1 MSNHIFHYRLK
12 KLKRAFLIWITL
24 ISLLINLWIDNIRFT
39 IFQTNSHEKS
49 RVQIKRAR
57 GFTNQLI
64 ELGSAFIK
72 IGQLLSARPDLI
84 PNTWI
89 QELSKLQDQVPNF
102 SFTQVE
108 EIIRNELGS
117 KFNEI
122 DQIICDPVG
131 SASLAQVHR
140 ATLKDCKKVVFKI
153 KRARWF
159 TNQLI
164 ELGSAFIKIGQLLS
178 ARPDLIPNTWIQ
190 ELSKLQDQVPNFSFA
205 QVEETIRDELGSK
218 FNDIDQIIC
227 DPVGS
232 ASLAQVHRATLKDG
246 KKVVFK
252 VQRPNLKEL
261 FIIDLGIMQQIAG
274 LLQKNKNWSRG
285 RNWVEIAKECRKVLM
300 KELDFNCEAQYA
312 ARFRQQ
318 FLDDENVEVPEVIW
332 DMSSE
337 KVLCL
342 SYVEGTKISDLEKL
356 KSQEI
361 DLSKIAEIG
370 AISYLKQLVNY
381 GFFHADPH
389 PGNLAVSSEGKLIFY
404 DFGMMGNI
412 SNNLQT
418 RLGGMVKAAA
428 LRDASSLVSQLQ
440 QAGLISKD
448 IDVGPVRRLVRL
460 MLKEALTPPFSP
472 NIIEK
477 LSGDLYEL
485 VYETPFQLPVDLIFV
500 MRALSTFEGVGRM
513 LDPGFN
519 LVSVTKPYLI
529 ELMTSNNQS
538 PNDLINQF
546 GRQVGELGSKA
557 VGIPKRIDESL
568 ERLEQGDLQLQI
580 RMGESDRQF
589 KKMFTAQKTLGHSIL
604 IGSLSIASALL
615 VTSKQNNFALLPL
628 LFAIP
633 ISIDWIKCQLSM
645 RKGSRLEKLKR

>member
-1 MSNHIFHYRLK
+1 MSYKIFHYRLK

-24 ISLLINLWIDNIRFT
+24 ISLLTILWIDNIRFT
-39 IFQTNSHEKS
+39 IFQTKSNEKS
-49 RVQIKRAR
+49 RVQ
-57 GFTNQLI
+57 
-64 ELGSAFIK
+64 
-72 IGQLLSARPDLI
+72 
-84 PNTWI
+84 
-89 QELSKLQDQVPNF
+89 
-102 SFTQVE
+102 
-108 EIIRNELGS
+108 
-117 KFNEI
+117 
-122 DQIICDPVG
+122 
-131 SASLAQVHR
+131 
-140 ATLKDCKKVVFKI
+140 I

-164 ELGSAFIKIGQLLS
+164 KLGSAFIKIGQLLS

-218 FNDIDQIIC
+218 FNEIDQIIC

-232 ASLAQVHRATLKDG
+232 ASLAQVHRATLKNG

-342 SYVEGTKISDLEKL
+342 SYLEGTKISDLEKL
-356 KSQEI
+356 QSQEI
-361 DLSKIAEIG
+361 DLPKIAEIG

-389 PGNLAVSSEGKLIFY
+389 PGNLAVSKKGKLIFY

-529 ELMTSNNQS
+529 ELMTSNNQT

-615 VTSKQNNFALLPL
+615 VTNKQNNFALLPL
-628 LFAIP
+628 FFALP

>member
-1 MSNHIFHYRLK
+1 MSYHILHSRLK
-12 KLKRAFLIWITL
+12 KLKRAFLIWLTL
-24 ISLLINLWIDNIRFT
+24 ISLLINLWIDNFRFS
-39 IFQTNSHEKS
+39 IFQTKSNDKS
-49 RVQIKRAR
+49 RVQ
-57 GFTNQLI
+57 
-64 ELGSAFIK
+64 
-72 IGQLLSARPDLI
+72 
-84 PNTWI
+84 
-89 QELSKLQDQVPNF
+89 
-102 SFTQVE
+102 
-108 EIIRNELGS
+108 
-117 KFNEI
+117 
-122 DQIICDPVG
+122 
-131 SASLAQVHR
+131 
-140 ATLKDCKKVVFKI
+140 I

-164 ELGSAFIKIGQLLS
+164 KLGSAFIKIGQLLS

-205 QVEETIRDELGSK
+205 QVEETIRKELGSK
-218 FNDIDQIIC
+218 FNEIHQIIC

-232 ASLAQVHRATLKDG
+232 ASLAQVHMATLKDG

-285 RNWVEIAKECRKVLM
+285 RNWVAIAKECRKVLM

-318 FLDDENVEVPEVIW
+318 FLDDENVKVPEVIW
-332 DMSSE
+332 DMSCE

-342 SYVEGTKISDLEKL
+342 SYLEGTKISDLK
-356 KSQEI
+356 KIQSQAI
-361 DLSKIAEIG
+361 DLPKIAEIG

-381 GFFHADPH
+381 GFFHAAPH
-389 PGNLAVSSEGKLIFY
+389 PGNLAVSKTGQLIFY

-440 QAGLISKD
+440 QAGLISRD

-529 ELMTSNNQS
+529 ELMTSNNQT
-538 PNDLINQF
+538 PNDLINQL

-615 VTSKQNNFALLPL
+615 VTNKQNNFALLPL
-628 LFAIP
+628 FFALP

>member
-1 MSNHIFHYRLK
+1 MSYHILYDLLK
-12 KLKRAFLIWITL
+12 KLKRGFLIWITL
-24 ISLLINLWIDNIRFT
+24 ISLLIILWLDNLRFT
-39 IFQTNSHEKS
+39 IFQTKSNKKS
-49 RVQIKRAR
+49 RIQIKRAKW
-57 GFTNQLI
+57 FTNQLI
-64 ELGSAFIK
+64 NLGSAFIK

-102 SFTQVE
+102 SFKQVE
-108 EIIRNELGS
+108 ETIREELGS

-131 SASLAQVHR
+131 SASLAQVH
-140 ATLKDCKKVVFKI
+140 K
-153 KRARWF
+153 
-159 TNQLI
+159 
-164 ELGSAFIKIGQLLS
+164 G
-178 ARPDLIPNTWIQ
+178 
-190 ELSKLQDQVPNFSFA
+190 
-205 QVEETIRDELGSK
+205 
-218 FNDIDQIIC
+218 
-227 DPVGS
+227 
-232 ASLAQVHRATLKDG
+232 TLKDG

-285 RNWVEIAKECRKVLM
+285 RNWVAIAKECRKVLM

-342 SYVEGTKISDLEKL
+342 SYLEGTKISDLEKL
-356 KSQEI
+356 QSQEI
-361 DLSKIAEIG
+361 DLPKIAEIG

-389 PGNLAVSSEGKLIFY
+389 PGNLAVSNKGKLIFY

-418 RLGGMVKAAA
+418 RLGGMVQAAA

-448 IDVGPVRRLVRL
+448 IDIGPVRRLVRL

-529 ELMTSNNQS
+529 ELMTSNNQT

-615 VTSKQNNFALLPL
+615 VTNKQNNFALLPL
-628 LFAIP
+628 FFALP

-645 RKGSRLEKLKR
+645 SKGSRLEKLKR

>member
-1 MSNHIFHYRLK
+1 M
-12 KLKRAFLIWITL
+12 KRASLIWITL
-24 ISLLINLWIDNIRFT
+24 ILLLINLWIDNIRFT
-39 IFQTNSHEKS
+39 IFQTKDNEKS
-49 RVQIKRAR
+49 RIQLQRAR
-57 GFTNQLI
+57 WFTNQLI
-64 ELGSAFIK
+64 KLGSAFIK

-102 SFTQVE
+102 SFE
-108 EIIRNELGS
+108 
-117 KFNEI
+117 
-122 DQIICDPVG
+122 
-131 SASLAQVHR
+131 
-140 ATLKDCKKVVFKI
+140 
-153 KRARWF
+153 
-159 TNQLI
+159 
-164 ELGSAFIKIGQLLS
+164 
-178 ARPDLIPNTWIQ
+178 
-190 ELSKLQDQVPNFSFA
+190 

-218 FNDIDQIIC
+218 FNEIDQILLNPI
-227 DPVGS
+227 GS

-300 KELDFNCEAQYA
+300 KELDFNSEAQYA

-318 FLDDENVEVPEVIW
+318 FLEDHNVEVPEVIW

-342 SYVEGTKISDLEKL
+342 SYLEGTKISDLEKL
-356 KSQEI
+356 RAQEI

-389 PGNLAVSSEGKLIFY
+389 PGNLAVSNEGKLIFY

-529 ELMTSNNQS
+529 ELMTSNNQT

-615 VTSKQNNFALLPL
+615 VTNKQNNFALLPL
-628 LFAIP
+628 FFAVP

>member
-1 MSNHIFHYRLK
+1 MSYHILHYRLK

-39 IFQTNSHEKS
+39 IFQTKSNEKS
-49 RVQIKRAR
+49 RVQ
-57 GFTNQLI
+57 
-64 ELGSAFIK
+64 
-72 IGQLLSARPDLI
+72 
-84 PNTWI
+84 
-89 QELSKLQDQVPNF
+89 
-102 SFTQVE
+102 
-108 EIIRNELGS
+108 
-117 KFNEI
+117 
-122 DQIICDPVG
+122 
-131 SASLAQVHR
+131 
-140 ATLKDCKKVVFKI
+140 I

-164 ELGSAFIKIGQLLS
+164 KLGSAFIKIGQLLS

-205 QVEETIRDELGSK
+205 QVEETIRNELGSK
-218 FNDIDQIIC
+218 FNEIDQIIC

-615 VTSKQNNFALLPL
+615 VTNKQNNFALLPL
-628 LFAIP
+628 FFALP

>member
-1 MSNHIFHYRLK
+1 MNYYTLFDLLK
-12 KLKRAFLIWITL
+12 KLKRGYLIWLTL
-24 ISLLINLWIDNIRFT
+24 ISLLTKLWIDNVRFK
-39 IFQTNSHEKS
+39 IFQSNSNKKS
-49 RVQIKRAR
+49 RIQTKRAR
-57 GFTNQLI
+57 WFTNKLI
-64 ELGSAFIK
+64 KLGSAFIK

-89 QELSKLQDQVPNF
+89 HELSKLQDQVPNF
-102 SFTQVE
+102 SFEQVE
-108 EIIRNELGS
+108 ETIKKELGS
-117 KFNEI
+117 KFNKI
-122 DQIICDPVG
+122 DQIVFDPIG

-140 ATLKDCKKVVFKI
+140 ATLK
-153 KRARWF
+153 
-159 TNQLI
+159 N
-164 ELGSAFIKIGQLLS
+164 
-178 ARPDLIPNTWIQ
+178 
-190 ELSKLQDQVPNFSFA
+190 
-205 QVEETIRDELGSK
+205 
-218 FNDIDQIIC
+218 
-227 DPVGS
+227 
-232 ASLAQVHRATLKDG
+232 G
-246 KKVVFK
+246 KQVVFK

-285 RNWVEIAKECRKVLM
+285 RNWVEIAKECKKVLM

-342 SYVEGTKISDLEKL
+342 SFLEGTKISDLEKL
-356 KSQEI
+356 KSQDI

-389 PGNLAVSSEGKLIFY
+389 PGNLAVSSKSKLIFY

-440 QAGLISKD
+440 QAELISKD
-448 IDVGPVRRLVRL
+448 IDIGPVRRLVRL

-519 LVSVTKPYLI
+519 LVSVTKPYLL
-529 ELMTSNNQS
+529 ELMTSNNQT

-615 VTSKQNNFALLPL
+615 VTNKQNNFALLPL
-628 LFAIP
+628 FFALP

>member
-1 MSNHIFHYRLK
+1 MNYHVLHYRLK

-24 ISLLINLWIDNIRFT
+24 ISLLLNLWIDNIRFT
-39 IFQTNSHEKS
+39 IFQTKNNEKS
-49 RVQIKRAR
+49 RVQ
-57 GFTNQLI
+57 
-64 ELGSAFIK
+64 
-72 IGQLLSARPDLI
+72 
-84 PNTWI
+84 
-89 QELSKLQDQVPNF
+89 
-102 SFTQVE
+102 
-108 EIIRNELGS
+108 
-117 KFNEI
+117 
-122 DQIICDPVG
+122 
-131 SASLAQVHR
+131 
-140 ATLKDCKKVVFKI
+140 I

-164 ELGSAFIKIGQLLS
+164 KLGSAFIKIGQLLS

-205 QVEETIRDELGSK
+205 QVEDTIRNELGSK
-218 FNDIDQIIC
+218 FNKIDQIIC

-615 VTSKQNNFALLPL
+615 VTNKQNNFALLPL
-628 LFAIP
+628 FFALP

>member
-1 MSNHIFHYRLK
+1 MSYQILHYRLK
-12 KLKRAFLIWITL
+12 KLKRAFVIWIIL

-39 IFQTNSHEKS
+39 IFQTKNNEKS
-49 RVQIKRAR
+49 RVQ
-57 GFTNQLI
+57 
-64 ELGSAFIK
+64 
-72 IGQLLSARPDLI
+72 
-84 PNTWI
+84 
-89 QELSKLQDQVPNF
+89 
-102 SFTQVE
+102 
-108 EIIRNELGS
+108 
-117 KFNEI
+117 
-122 DQIICDPVG
+122 
-131 SASLAQVHR
+131 
-140 ATLKDCKKVVFKI
+140 I

-164 ELGSAFIKIGQLLS
+164 KLGSAFIKIGQLLS

-205 QVEETIRDELGSK
+205 KVEETIREEIGSK
-218 FNDIDQIIC
+218 FNKIDQIIC

-615 VTSKQNNFALLPL
+615 VTNKQNNFALLPL
-628 LFAIP
+628 FFALP

>member
-1 MSNHIFHYRLK
+1 MSYHIFYDQFIK
-12 KLKRAFLIWITL
+12 FKRSLLIWKTL
-24 ISLLINLWIDNIRFT
+24 ISLLINLWLDNIRFT
-39 IFQTNSHEKS
+39 IFQTKPNKKFK
-49 RVQIKRAR
+49 VQIKRAR
-57 GFTNQLI
+57 WFTNQLI
-64 ELGSAFIK
+64 KLGSAFIK

-102 SFTQVE
+102 SFEQVE
-108 EIIRNELGS
+108 EIIRKELGS
-117 KFNEI
+117 KFDEI
-122 DQIICDPVG
+122 DHLIIDPVG

-140 ATLKDCKKVVFKI
+140 ATLK
-153 KRARWF
+153 
-159 TNQLI
+159 N
-164 ELGSAFIKIGQLLS
+164 
-178 ARPDLIPNTWIQ
+178 
-190 ELSKLQDQVPNFSFA
+190 SKQ
-205 QVEETIRDELGSK
+205 
-218 FNDIDQIIC
+218 
-227 DPVGS
+227 
-232 ASLAQVHRATLKDG
+232 
-246 KKVVFK
+246 VVFK

-261 FIIDLGIMQQIAG
+261 FIIDLGIMQRIAG

-300 KELDFNCEAQYA
+300 KELDFKCEAQYA

-318 FLDDENVEVPEVIW
+318 FIDDENVEVPEVIW

-342 SYVEGTKISDLEKL
+342 SYLEGTKISNLKKL
-356 KSQEI
+356 QSKEI
-361 DLSKIAEIG
+361 DLPKIAEIG

-389 PGNLAVSSEGKLIFY
+389 PGNLAVSNTGKLIFY
-404 DFGMMGNI
+404 DFGMMGNV

-418 RLGGMVKAAA
+418 RLGAMVKAAA

-440 QAGLISKD
+440 KAGLISKD
-448 IDVGPVRRLVRL
+448 IDIGPVRRLVRL

-529 ELMTSNNQS
+529 ELMTSNNQT

-615 VTSKQNNFALLPL
+615 VNNKQNNFALLPL
-628 LFAIP
+628 FFALP

>member
-1 MSNHIFHYRLK
+1 MNYHILHYRLK
-12 KLKRAFLIWITL
+12 KLRRSFLIWITL
-24 ISLLINLWIDNIRFT
+24 ISLLINLWIDNIRFK
-39 IFQTNSHEKS
+39 IFQTKS
-49 RVQIKRAR
+49 NKKIRVQ
-57 GFTNQLI
+57 
-64 ELGSAFIK
+64 
-72 IGQLLSARPDLI
+72 
-84 PNTWI
+84 
-89 QELSKLQDQVPNF
+89 
-102 SFTQVE
+102 
-108 EIIRNELGS
+108 
-117 KFNEI
+117 
-122 DQIICDPVG
+122 
-131 SASLAQVHR
+131 
-140 ATLKDCKKVVFKI
+140 I

-164 ELGSAFIKIGQLLS
+164 KLGSAFIKIGQLLS

-205 QVEETIRDELGSK
+205 QVEETIRKELGSK
-218 FNDIDQIIC
+218 FNEIDQIIS

-232 ASLAQVHRATLKDG
+232 ASLAQVHSATLKDG
-246 KKVVFK
+246 KNVVFK

-342 SYVEGTKISDLEKL
+342 NYVEGTKISDLEKL

-381 GFFHADPH
+381 GFFHAVPDT
-389 PGNLAVSSEGKLIFY
+389 GNLAVSSEGKLIFD

-412 SNNLQT
+412 SNELQT
-418 RLGGMVKAAA
+418 RLGVMVKAAA

-513 LDPGFN
+513 LDSGFN

-615 VTSKQNNFALLPL
+615 VTNKQNNFALLPL
-628 LFAIP
+628 FFALP

-645 RKGSRLEKLKR
+645 RKGARLEKLKR

>member
-1 MSNHIFHYRLK
+1 MSYHNIDFRLK
-12 KLKRAFLIWITL
+12 RLKRGFLIWITL
-24 ISLLINLWIDNIRFT
+24 ISLLINLWLDNIRFT
-39 IFQTNSHEKS
+39 IFQTKSSKKS
-49 RVQIKRAR
+49 RVQIKRAKW
-57 GFTNQLI
+57 FTNQLI
-64 ELGSAFIK
+64 KLGSAFIK

-102 SFTQVE
+102 SFEQVE
-108 EIIRNELGS
+108 ETIKKELGS
-117 KFNEI
+117 KSDEI
-122 DQIICDPVG
+122 DEIISEPVG

-140 ATLKDCKKVVFKI
+140 ATLK
-153 KRARWF
+153 
-159 TNQLI
+159 N
-164 ELGSAFIKIGQLLS
+164 
-178 ARPDLIPNTWIQ
+178 
-190 ELSKLQDQVPNFSFA
+190 
-205 QVEETIRDELGSK
+205 
-218 FNDIDQIIC
+218 
-227 DPVGS
+227 
-232 ASLAQVHRATLKDG
+232 G

-285 RNWVEIAKECRKVLM
+285 RNWVEIAKECKKVLL

-318 FLDDENVEVPEVIW
+318 FLDDENIEVPEVIW

-342 SYVEGTKISDLEKL
+342 SYIEGTKISDLKKL
-356 KSQEI
+356 QNKGI
-361 DLSKIAEIG
+361 DLPKIAEIG

-389 PGNLAVSSEGKLIFY
+389 PGNLAVSNTGKLIFY

-418 RLGGMVKAAA
+418 SLGAMVKAAA
-428 LRDASSLVSQLQ
+428 LRDASTLVSQLQ

-448 IDVGPVRRLVRL
+448 IDIGPVRRLVRL

-529 ELMTSNNQS
+529 ELMTSNNQT

-615 VTSKQNNFALLPL
+615 VTNKQNNFALLPL
-628 LFAIP
+628 FFALP
-633 ISIDWIKCQLSM
+633 ISIDWLKCQLSM
-645 RKGSRLEKLKR
+645 SKGSRLEKLKR

>member
-1 MSNHIFHYRLK
+1 MSYHVLHYRLK
-12 KLKRAFLIWITL
+12 KLKRSFLIWITL
-24 ISLLINLWIDNIRFT
+24 ISLLLNLWIDNIRFT
-39 IFQTNSHEKS
+39 IFQTKNNEKS

-57 GFTNQLI
+57 WFTNQLI
-64 ELGSAFIK
+64 KLGSAFIK

-108 EIIRNELGS
+108 ETIRNELGS
-117 KFNEI
+117 KFN
-122 DQIICDPVG
+122 
-131 SASLAQVHR
+131 
-140 ATLKDCKKVVFKI
+140 K
-153 KRARWF
+153 
-159 TNQLI
+159 
-164 ELGSAFIKIGQLLS
+164 
-178 ARPDLIPNTWIQ
+178 
-190 ELSKLQDQVPNFSFA
+190 
-205 QVEETIRDELGSK
+205 
-218 FNDIDQIIC
+218 IDQIIC

-615 VTSKQNNFALLPL
+615 VTNKQNNFALLPL
-628 LFAIP
+628 FFALP

>member
-1 MSNHIFHYRLK
+1 MKNHIFQNRIK
-12 KLKRAFLIWITL
+12 KIKRGFLIWKTL
-24 ISLLINLWIDNIRFT
+24 ILLLVNLWLDNFIFT
-39 IFQTNSHEKS
+39 LFQTNNIKKNK
-49 RVQIKRAR
+49 VQIRRA
-57 GFTNQLI
+57 
-64 ELGSAFIK
+64 K
-72 IGQLLSARPDLI
+72 
-84 PNTWI
+84 
-89 QELSKLQDQVPNF
+89 
-102 SFTQVE
+102 
-108 EIIRNELGS
+108 
-117 KFNEI
+117 
-122 DQIICDPVG
+122 
-131 SASLAQVHR
+131 
-140 ATLKDCKKVVFKI
+140 
-153 KRARWF
+153 WF

-190 ELSKLQDQVPNFSFA
+190 ELSKLQDQVPQFSFTK
-205 QVEETIRDELGSK
+205 VEETIKKELGDK
-218 FNDIDQIIC
+218 FSEINQII
-227 DPVGS
+227 PNPIGS
-232 ASLAQVHRATLKDG
+232 ASLAQVHKAILTNG
-246 KKVVFK
+246 KEVVFK
-252 VQRPNLKEL
+252 VQRPNLKNL
-261 FIIDLGIMQQIAG
+261 FIIDLKIMQQIAF
-274 LLQKNKNWSRG
+274 LMQKNKNWSRG

-318 FLDDENVEVPEVIW
+318 FIDDENVAVPEVIW
-332 DMSSE
+332 DLSSE

-342 SYVEGTKISDLEKL
+342 SYLEGTKISEIERL
-356 KSQEI
+356 KSKNI
-361 DLSKIAEIG
+361 DLQKIAEIG

-389 PGNLAVSSEGKLIFY
+389 PGNLAVSNSGKLIFY

-412 SNNLQT
+412 SNNLQ
-418 RLGGMVKAAA
+418 RSLGSMVQAAA
-428 LRDASSLVSQLQ
+428 LRDASLLVTQLQ

-513 LDPGFN
+513 LYPGFN

-529 ELMTSNNQS
+529 ALMTSNNQT

-589 KKMFTAQKTLGHSIL
+589 KKMFTAQKSLGHSIL
-604 IGSLSIASALL
+604 IGSLTIASALL
-615 VTSKQNNFALLPL
+615 VNNSQKNVAVLPL
-628 LFAIP
+628 IFAIP

-645 RKGSRLEKLKR
+645 KKGSRLEKLKQ

>member
-1 MSNHIFHYRLK
+1 MTYHIFHYRLK

-39 IFQTNSHEKS
+39 IFQTKSDEKS
-49 RVQIKRAR
+49 RVQ
-57 GFTNQLI
+57 
-64 ELGSAFIK
+64 
-72 IGQLLSARPDLI
+72 
-84 PNTWI
+84 
-89 QELSKLQDQVPNF
+89 
-102 SFTQVE
+102 
-108 EIIRNELGS
+108 
-117 KFNEI
+117 
-122 DQIICDPVG
+122 
-131 SASLAQVHR
+131 
-140 ATLKDCKKVVFKI
+140 I

-164 ELGSAFIKIGQLLS
+164 KLGSAFIKIGQLLS

-205 QVEETIRDELGSK
+205 QVEKTIRNELGSK
-218 FNDIDQIIC
+218 FNEIDQIIF

-342 SYVEGTKISDLEKL
+342 SYLEGTKISDLEKL
-356 KSQEI
+356 QSKEI
-361 DLSKIAEIG
+361 DLPKIAEIG

-389 PGNLAVSSEGKLIFY
+389 PGNLAVSNEGKLIFY

-440 QAGLISKD
+440 QAGLISRD

-529 ELMTSNNQS
+529 ELMTSNNQT

-615 VTSKQNNFALLPL
+615 VTNKQNNFALLPFF
-628 LFAIP
+628 FALP

>member
-1 MSNHIFHYRLK
+1 MSNQIFHYHLK
-12 KLKRAFLIWITL
+12 KFKRGFCIWKIL
-24 ISLLINLWIDNIRFT
+24 VSLLIILWLDNFRFRL
-39 IFQTNSHEKS
+39 FQTKS
-49 RVQIKRAR
+49 NKKNKLQVKRAR
-57 GFTNQLI
+57 WFTNQLI
-64 ELGSAFIK
+64 NLGSAFIK

-89 QELSKLQDQVPNF
+89 QELSKLQDQVPKF
-102 SFTQVE
+102 SFAQVE
-108 EIIRNELGS
+108 ETIKEELGL
-117 KFNEI
+117 KFDEI
-122 DQIICDPVG
+122 DQITCHPVG

-140 ATLKDCKKVVFKI
+140 ATLK
-153 KRARWF
+153 
-159 TNQLI
+159 N
-164 ELGSAFIKIGQLLS
+164 
-178 ARPDLIPNTWIQ
+178 
-190 ELSKLQDQVPNFSFA
+190 
-205 QVEETIRDELGSK
+205 
-218 FNDIDQIIC
+218 
-227 DPVGS
+227 
-232 ASLAQVHRATLKDG
+232 G
-246 KKVVFK
+246 KEVVFK

-261 FIIDLGIMQQIAG
+261 FIIDLGIMQQIAS
-274 LLQKNKNWSRG
+274 LLQKNKTWSRG

-300 KELDFNCEAQYA
+300 KELDFNSEAQYA

-318 FLDDENVEVPEVIW
+318 FLDDNNVEIPEVIW

-337 KVLCL
+337 KVICL
-342 SYVEGTKISDLEKL
+342 SYIEGTKISDLAELQSKN
-356 KSQEI
+356 I
-361 DLSKIAEIG
+361 NLSKIAEIG

-389 PGNLAVSSEGKLIFY
+389 PGNLAVSNTGKLIFY

-412 SNNLQT
+412 SNSLQT
-418 RLGGMVKAAA
+418 RLGAMVKAAA
-428 LRDASSLVSQLQ
+428 LRDASSLIIQLQ

-448 IDVGPVRRLVRL
+448 IDIGPVRRLVRL

-529 ELMTSNNQS
+529 ELMTSNNQT

-589 KKMFTAQKTLGHSIL
+589 KKMFIAQKTLGHSIL

-615 VTSKQNNFALLPL
+615 VTNKQNNFALLPL
-628 LFAIP
+628 FFALP

>member
-1 MSNHIFHYRLK
+1 MSYHILHYRLK

-24 ISLLINLWIDNIRFT
+24 IWLLINLWIDNIRFT
-39 IFQTNSHEKS
+39 IFQTKSNEKS

-57 GFTNQLI
+57 WFTNQLI
-64 ELGSAFIK
+64 KLGSAFIK

-102 SFTQVE
+102 SFMQVE
-108 EIIRNELGS
+108 QTIREELGF

-122 DQIICDPVG
+122 DEIID
-131 SASLAQVHR
+131 
-140 ATLKDCKKVVFKI
+140 
-153 KRARWF
+153 
-159 TNQLI
+159 
-164 ELGSAFIKIGQLLS
+164 
-178 ARPDLIPNTWIQ
+178 
-190 ELSKLQDQVPNFSFA
+190 
-205 QVEETIRDELGSK
+205 
-218 FNDIDQIIC
+218 

-361 DLSKIAEIG
+361 DLPKIAEIG

-428 LRDASSLVSQLQ
+428 LRDASSLVIQLQ

-448 IDVGPVRRLVRL
+448 IDIGPVRRLVRL

-615 VTSKQNNFALLPL
+615 VTNKQNNFALLPL
-628 LFAIP
+628 FFALP

>member
-1 MSNHIFHYRLK
+1 MRNNIFHSQIK
-12 KLKRAFLIWITL
+12 KFKRGFLIWRIL
-24 ISLLINLWIDNIRFT
+24 ILLLLFLWFDNLRFT
-39 IFQTNSHEKS
+39 FLKIKS
-49 RVQIKRAR
+49 DKKFKIQKNRAKW
-57 GFTNQLI
+57 FTNQLI
-64 ELGSAFIK
+64 KLGSAFIK

-89 QELSKLQDQVPNF
+89 SELSKLQDQVPQF
-102 SFTQVE
+102 SFSRVE
-108 EIIRNELGS
+108 ETIKKELGP
-117 KFNEI
+117 KFSEI
-122 DQIICDPVG
+122 NNINSVPLG

-140 ATLKDCKKVVFKI
+140 GTLRNNK
-153 KRARWF
+153 
-159 TNQLI
+159 
-164 ELGSAFIKIGQLLS
+164 E
-178 ARPDLIPNTWIQ
+178 
-190 ELSKLQDQVPNFSFA
+190 
-205 QVEETIRDELGSK
+205 
-218 FNDIDQIIC
+218 
-227 DPVGS
+227 
-232 ASLAQVHRATLKDG
+232 
-246 KKVVFK
+246 VVFK
-252 VQRPNLKEL
+252 VQRPYLKDL
-261 FIIDLGIMQQIAG
+261 FTIDLNIMQQIAS

-300 KELDFNCEAQYA
+300 KELDFNSEAQYA

-318 FLDDENVEVPEVIW
+318 FLDDKNIEVPEVIW
-332 DMSSE
+332 DLSSE

-342 SYVEGTKISDLEKL
+342 SYLEGTKISDLEKL
-356 KSQEI
+356 QTKNI
-361 DLSKIAEIG
+361 DLPKIAEIG

-389 PGNLAVSSEGKLIFY
+389 PGNLAVSNSGKLIFY

-412 SNNLQT
+412 SNKLQSS
-418 RLGGMVKAAA
+418 LGSMVKAAA

-519 LVSVTKPYLI
+519 LISVTKPYLI
-529 ELMTSNNQS
+529 ELMTSNNQTT
-538 PNDLINQF
+538 NDFINQF

-615 VTSKQNNFALLPL
+615 VTSKQYNFALLPL
-628 LFAIP
+628 IFAMP

>member
-1 MSNHIFHYRLK
+1 MSYHILHYRLK
-12 KLKRAFLIWITL
+12 KLRRAFLIWITL
-24 ISLLINLWIDNIRFT
+24 ISLVTILWIDNIRFT
-39 IFQTNSHEKS
+39 IFQTKSNEKS

-57 GFTNQLI
+57 WFTNQLI
-64 ELGSAFIK
+64 KLGSAFIK

-108 EIIRNELGS
+108 ETIRNELGS
-117 KFNEI
+117 KFNE
-122 DQIICDPVG
+122 
-131 SASLAQVHR
+131 
-140 ATLKDCKKVVFKI
+140 
-153 KRARWF
+153 
-159 TNQLI
+159 
-164 ELGSAFIKIGQLLS
+164 
-178 ARPDLIPNTWIQ
+178 
-190 ELSKLQDQVPNFSFA
+190 
-205 QVEETIRDELGSK
+205 
-218 FNDIDQIIC
+218 IDQIIC

-342 SYVEGTKISDLEKL
+342 SYLEGTKISDLEKL

-361 DLSKIAEIG
+361 DLPKIAEIG

-389 PGNLAVSSEGKLIFY
+389 PGNLAVSNEGKLIFY

-529 ELMTSNNQS
+529 ELMTSNNQT

-615 VTSKQNNFALLPL
+615 VTNKQNNFALLPL
-628 LFAIP
+628 FFALP

>member
-1 MSNHIFHYRLK
+1 MSYHNIDFRLK
-12 KLKRAFLIWITL
+12 RLKRGFLIWITL
-24 ISLLINLWIDNIRFT
+24 ISLLINLWLDNIRFT
-39 IFQTNSHEKS
+39 IFQTKSSKKS
-49 RVQIKRAR
+49 RVQIKRAKW
-57 GFTNQLI
+57 FTNQLI
-64 ELGSAFIK
+64 KLGSAFIK

-102 SFTQVE
+102 SFEQVE
-108 EIIRNELGS
+108 ETIKKELGS
-117 KFNEI
+117 KSDEI
-122 DQIICDPVG
+122 DQIISEPVG

-140 ATLKDCKKVVFKI
+140 ATLK
-153 KRARWF
+153 
-159 TNQLI
+159 N
-164 ELGSAFIKIGQLLS
+164 
-178 ARPDLIPNTWIQ
+178 
-190 ELSKLQDQVPNFSFA
+190 
-205 QVEETIRDELGSK
+205 
-218 FNDIDQIIC
+218 
-227 DPVGS
+227 
-232 ASLAQVHRATLKDG
+232 G

-285 RNWVEIAKECRKVLM
+285 RNWVEIAKECKKVLL

-318 FLDDENVEVPEVIW
+318 FLDDENIEVPEVIW

-342 SYVEGTKISDLEKL
+342 SYIEGTKISDLKKL
-356 KSQEI
+356 QNKGI
-361 DLSKIAEIG
+361 DLPKIAEIG
-370 AISYLKQLVNY
+370 SISYLKQLVNY

-389 PGNLAVSSEGKLIFY
+389 PGNLAVSNTGKLIFY

-418 RLGGMVKAAA
+418 SLGAMVKAAA
-428 LRDASSLVSQLQ
+428 LRDASTLVSQLQ

-448 IDVGPVRRLVRL
+448 IDIGPVRRLVRL

-529 ELMTSNNQS
+529 ELMTSNNQT

-546 GRQVGELGSKA
+546 GRQVGEIGSKA

-615 VTSKQNNFALLPL
+615 VTNKQNNFALLPL
-628 LFAIP
+628 FFALP
-633 ISIDWIKCQLSM
+633 ISIDWLKCQLSM
-645 RKGSRLEKLKR
+645 SKGSRLEKLKR

>member
-1 MSNHIFHYRLK
+1 MSYHVLHYRLK
-12 KLKRAFLIWITL
+12 KLKRSFLIWITL
-24 ISLLINLWIDNIRFT
+24 ISLLLNLWIDNIRFT
-39 IFQTNSHEKS
+39 IFQTKNNEKS
-49 RVQIKRAR
+49 KVQ
-57 GFTNQLI
+57 
-64 ELGSAFIK
+64 
-72 IGQLLSARPDLI
+72 
-84 PNTWI
+84 
-89 QELSKLQDQVPNF
+89 
-102 SFTQVE
+102 
-108 EIIRNELGS
+108 
-117 KFNEI
+117 
-122 DQIICDPVG
+122 
-131 SASLAQVHR
+131 
-140 ATLKDCKKVVFKI
+140 I

-164 ELGSAFIKIGQLLS
+164 KLGSAFIKIGQLLS

-205 QVEETIRDELGSK
+205 QVEETIRKELGSK
-218 FNDIDQIIC
+218 FNKIDQIIC

-342 SYVEGTKISDLEKL
+342 SYIEGTKISDLEKL

-529 ELMTSNNQS
+529 ELMTSNNQT

-615 VTSKQNNFALLPL
+615 VTNKQNNFALLPL
-628 LFAIP
+628 FFALP

>member
-1 MSNHIFHYRLK
+1 MSYHILHYRLK

-24 ISLLINLWIDNIRFT
+24 ISLLIILWIDNIRFT
-39 IFQTNSHEKS
+39 IFQTKSNEKS
-49 RVQIKRAR
+49 RVQ
-57 GFTNQLI
+57 
-64 ELGSAFIK
+64 
-72 IGQLLSARPDLI
+72 
-84 PNTWI
+84 
-89 QELSKLQDQVPNF
+89 
-102 SFTQVE
+102 
-108 EIIRNELGS
+108 
-117 KFNEI
+117 
-122 DQIICDPVG
+122 
-131 SASLAQVHR
+131 
-140 ATLKDCKKVVFKI
+140 I

-164 ELGSAFIKIGQLLS
+164 KLGSAFIKIGQLLS

-218 FNDIDQIIC
+218 FNEIDQIIC

-342 SYVEGTKISDLEKL
+342 SYLEGTKISDLEKL
-356 KSQEI
+356 QSQEI
-361 DLSKIAEIG
+361 DLPKIAEIG

-389 PGNLAVSSEGKLIFY
+389 PGNLAVSNEGKLIFY

-615 VTSKQNNFALLPL
+615 VTNKQNNFALLPL
-628 LFAIP
+628 FFALP

>member
-1 MSNHIFHYRLK
+1 MSYYILNYRLK
-12 KLKRAFLIWITL
+12 KLKRACLIWITL
-24 ISLLINLWIDNIRFT
+24 ILLLINLWIDNIRFT
-39 IFQTNSHEKS
+39 IFQTKNNEKS
-49 RVQIKRAR
+49 RVQ
-57 GFTNQLI
+57 
-64 ELGSAFIK
+64 
-72 IGQLLSARPDLI
+72 
-84 PNTWI
+84 
-89 QELSKLQDQVPNF
+89 
-102 SFTQVE
+102 
-108 EIIRNELGS
+108 
-117 KFNEI
+117 
-122 DQIICDPVG
+122 
-131 SASLAQVHR
+131 VH
-140 ATLKDCKKVVFKI
+140 
-153 KRARWF
+153 RARWF

-164 ELGSAFIKIGQLLS
+164 KLGSAFIKIGQLLS

-205 QVEETIRDELGSK
+205 QVEETIRDELGTK
-218 FNDIDQIIC
+218 FNEIDQIIS

-318 FLDDENVEVPEVIW
+318 FLEDENVEVPEVIW

-342 SYVEGTKISDLEKL
+342 SYLEGTKISDLKKL
-356 KSQEI
+356 QSQEI
-361 DLSKIAEIG
+361 DLPKIAEIG

-389 PGNLAVSSEGKLIFY
+389 PGNLAVSNEGKLIFY

-440 QAGLISKD
+440 QAGLISRD

-529 ELMTSNNQS
+529 ELMTSNNQT

-615 VTSKQNNFALLPL
+615 VTNKQNNFALLPL
-628 LFAIP
+628 FFALP

>member
-1 MSNHIFHYRLK
+1 MSFHILHYRLK

-39 IFQTNSHEKS
+39 IFQTKSDQKS

-57 GFTNQLI
+57 CFTNQLI
-64 ELGSAFIK
+64 K
-72 IGQLLSARPDLI
+72 
-84 PNTWI
+84 
-89 QELSKLQDQVPNF
+89 
-102 SFTQVE
+102 
-108 EIIRNELGS
+108 
-117 KFNEI
+117 
-122 DQIICDPVG
+122 
-131 SASLAQVHR
+131 
-140 ATLKDCKKVVFKI
+140 
-153 KRARWF
+153 
-159 TNQLI
+159 
-164 ELGSAFIKIGQLLS
+164 LGSAFIKIGQLLS

-205 QVEETIRDELGSK
+205 QVEETIREELGSK
-218 FNDIDQIIC
+218 FNEIDQIIC

-342 SYVEGTKISDLEKL
+342 SYLEGTKISDLEKL

-529 ELMTSNNQS
+529 ELMTSNNQT

-615 VTSKQNNFALLPL
+615 VTNKQNNFALLPL
-628 LFAIP
+628 FFALP

>member
-1 MSNHIFHYRLK
+1 MSYHVLHYRLK
-12 KLKRAFLIWITL
+12 KLKRSFLIWITL
-24 ISLLINLWIDNIRFT
+24 ISLLLNLWIDNIRFT
-39 IFQTNSHEKS
+39 IFQTKNNEKS
-49 RVQIKRAR
+49 RVQ
-57 GFTNQLI
+57 
-64 ELGSAFIK
+64 
-72 IGQLLSARPDLI
+72 
-84 PNTWI
+84 
-89 QELSKLQDQVPNF
+89 
-102 SFTQVE
+102 
-108 EIIRNELGS
+108 
-117 KFNEI
+117 
-122 DQIICDPVG
+122 
-131 SASLAQVHR
+131 
-140 ATLKDCKKVVFKI
+140 I

-164 ELGSAFIKIGQLLS
+164 KLGSAFIKIGQLLS

-205 QVEETIRDELGSK
+205 QVEETIRNELGSK
-218 FNDIDQIIC
+218 FNKIDQIIC

-318 FLDDENVEVPEVIW
+318 FLDDENVEVPEVVW

-361 DLSKIAEIG
+361 DLSKIAEVG

-448 IDVGPVRRLVRL
+448 IDIGPVRRLVRL

-615 VTSKQNNFALLPL
+615 VTNKQNNFALLPL
-628 LFAIP
+628 FFALP

>member
-1 MSNHIFHYRLK
+1 MSFHILHYRLK

-24 ISLLINLWIDNIRFT
+24 ISLLINLWKDNIRFT
-39 IFQTNSHEKS
+39 IFQAKKNEKS

-57 GFTNQLI
+57 CFTNQLI
-64 ELGSAFIK
+64 KLGSAFIK

-102 SFTQVE
+102 SFE
-108 EIIRNELGS
+108 
-117 KFNEI
+117 
-122 DQIICDPVG
+122 
-131 SASLAQVHR
+131 
-140 ATLKDCKKVVFKI
+140 
-153 KRARWF
+153 
-159 TNQLI
+159 
-164 ELGSAFIKIGQLLS
+164 
-178 ARPDLIPNTWIQ
+178 
-190 ELSKLQDQVPNFSFA
+190 
-205 QVEETIRDELGSK
+205 QVEETIRKELGSK
-218 FNDIDQIIC
+218 SDEIDQIISE
-227 DPVGS
+227 PVGS

-261 FIIDLGIMQQIAG
+261 FIIDLGLMQQIAG

-318 FLDDENVEVPEVIW
+318 FIDDENVEVPEVIW

-342 SYVEGTKISDLEKL
+342 SYLEGTKISDLEKL
-356 KSQEI
+356 QSQEI
-361 DLSKIAEIG
+361 DLPKIAEIG
-370 AISYLKQLVNY
+370 AISYIKQLVNY

-389 PGNLAVSSEGKLIFY
+389 TGNLAVSNEGKLIFF

-412 SNNLQT
+412 SNYLLT

-529 ELMTSNNQS
+529 ELMTSNNQT
-538 PNDLINQF
+538 PNDIINQF

-568 ERLEQGDLQLQI
+568 ERLEQVDLQ
-580 RMGESDRQF
+580 
-589 KKMFTAQKTLGHSIL
+589 
-604 IGSLSIASALL
+604 
-615 VTSKQNNFALLPL
+615 
-628 LFAIP
+628 
-633 ISIDWIKCQLSM
+633 
-645 RKGSRLEKLKR
+645 